1 MGETI
6 NIEDFKKES
15 KRREFKE
22 KIKDNA
28 SRAYYAARDFC
39 INHKEVVVPV
49 AVTLAT
55 GAVKLSKMAL
65 KHRNLK
71 QEEHNKEEYCYDRSL
86 GHYWALRRP
95 LSNKEWLEID
105 SRKRNGE
112 RLSDILSEM
121 KVLK

>member
-6 NIEDFKKES
+6 SIEEFKKES

-22 KIKDNA
+22 KIKNGVNK
-28 SRAYYAARDFC
+28 AYVKTKDFC
-39 INHKEVVVPV
+39 ISHQEIVIPV

-55 GAVKLSKMAL
+55 GAVKITKLVL
-65 KHRNLK
+65 KQKNLK

-105 SRKRNGE
+105 SRKKNGE

>member
-6 NIEDFKKES
+6 NIEEFKKES

-22 KIKDNA
+22 KIKNGVNKV
-28 SRAYYAARDFC
+28 YVKTKDFC
-39 INHKEVVVPV
+39 TSHQEIVIPV

-55 GAVKLSKMAL
+55 GAVKITKLVL
-65 KHRNLK
+65 KQKNLK

-105 SRKRNGE
+105 SRKKNGE

>member
-6 NIEDFKKES
+6 SIEEFKKES

-22 KIKDNA
+22 KIKNGVNK
-28 SRAYYAARDFC
+28 AYVKMKDFC
-39 INHKEVVVPV
+39 ISHQEIAIPV

-55 GAVKLSKMAL
+55 GAVKITKLVL
-65 KHRNLK
+65 KHQNLK

-105 SRKRNGE
+105 SKKRNGE